1 MSDFN
6 FIPESDD
13 RILEYLGPIRMVP
26 VCFKRRR
33 NSWRRRKGTVVSY
46 WQLYL
51 CMRKWAINALLLD
64 ACWIQWFDGKR
75 YTHLAQS
82 IPVCINKQSLSF
94 SIAHTHTHRVSIL
107 FCDGI
112 FSLSYHTQVAYTH
125 FCPLSLSLTIKGSV
139 HSKYTQIENI
149 VSNPLWCTTRS
160 RTQRIFQSVPRPFC
174 VQFFI
179 VTGIKDKT
187 FFSAL
192 RNKNII
198 QVKYC

>member
-94 SIAHTHTHRVSIL
+94 SIAHTHTHTVSIL

-112 FSLSYHTQVAYTH
+112 FSLSYHTQVSYTH

-139 HSKYTQIENI
+139 HSKYTQKENI
-149 VSNPLWCTTRS
+149 VSNPTPIQDTAYLSICAQTFLCT
-160 RTQRIFQSVPRPFC
+160 V
-174 VQFFI
+174 FI
-179 VTGIKDKT
+179 VTGIKDET
-187 FFSAL
+187 FFL
-192 RNKNII
+192 LWETKTLFR
-198 QVKYC
+198 